1 VKRSAAPRSAG
12 DRSTEIERAAY
23 RERLDVFLGSRE
35 AGHALTLDA
44 LRAGITLKAVVSA
57 AADLAEYADEAL
69 SIVREEYHPRVD
81 CKEGCWYCCCK
92 PNVLTS
98 VPELARILEHVR
110 TTFSPDAIA
119 SLKAR
124 ARRYAEQMEGRRVE
138 DPLNESVPCPL
149 LVEGRCSAYEV
160 RPLICRGYNS
170 TNVDACRKAHDN
182 ADVLVPTFAI
192 LKDVTDGATVGAAQ
206 RLKAAGFN
214 DSMVD
219 LGTALN
225 IALAGGDGF
234 AEAIVQGS
242 ADLTAAENPSWAA
255 ELWGAV
261 RKTAQSVGR
270 KIEVHV

>member
-1 VKRSAAPRSAG
+1 
-12 DRSTEIERAAY
+12 
-23 RERLDVFLGSRE
+23 
-35 AGHALTLDA
+35 
-44 LRAGITLKAVVSA
+44 
-57 AADLAEYADEAL
+57 
-69 SIVREEYHPRVD
+69 
-81 CKEGCWYCCCK
+81 
-92 PNVLTS
+92 LTS

-234 AEAIVQGS
+234 AEAIVHGS
-242 ADLTAAENPSWAA
+242 ADLTPAENPSWAA